1 MRYRD
6 TGVDIDRGHEAVR
19 RIRWLLERYQPAFRE
34 NIGRFGGLLPLAVE
48 GMATPH
54 LVASIDGVGTKTRV
68 AALVGRWDV
77 CGRDAIAHGIND
89 VLVQGAYPI
98 GALDYLGMGRIVPER
113 VEAIVRGMLEE
124 CTRHGVVLIGGETAE
139 MPDVYGEDDVDVVAV
154 VIGLVDGAR
163 VLDGRAIQPG
173 DRLLGLPSTGL
184 HTNGYTLARKL
195 FFERLGWTPDRWLDE
210 CQMTLADAL
219 LQPHRC
225 YLSYLKPLLDRGL
238 VRGLAHITGGGLTEN
253 VPRSLPEGTVARI
266 RRGTWPVPP
275 IFELIQRLGDVP
287 TDEMFRTFNMG
298 IGMVVVVR
306 PEDEPSARQTVED
319 LGLPVYSIGEVGPGP
334 GGVVYE

>member
-6 TGVDIDRGHEAVR
+6 TGVDIDRGNEAVR
-19 RIRWLLERYQPAFRE
+19 RIRHLLEQFQPAFRE
-34 NIGRFGGLLPLAVE
+34 NIGRFGGLLPLAVQ
-48 GMATPH
+48 GMAAPH

-68 AALVGRWDV
+68 AALVDRWEV
-77 CGRDAIAHGIND
+77 CGRDVIAHGIND
-89 VLVQGAYPI
+89 VLVQGAFPLA
-98 GALDYLGMGRIVPER
+98 ALDYLGMGRIVPER

-124 CTRHGVVLIGGETAE
+124 CTRYGVVLIGGETAE
-139 MPDVYGEDDVDVVAV
+139 LPDVYAHDDVDVVAV
-154 VIGLVDGAR
+154 VIGLVDGDR
-163 VLDGRAIQPG
+163 VLDGQTVQPG

-195 FFERLGWTPDRWLDE
+195 FFERLGWAPDRWLDE

-225 YLSYLKPLLDRGL
+225 YLPYVKPLLERGL

-253 VPRSLPEGTVARI
+253 VPRSLPKGTTARI
-266 RRGTWPVPP
+266 RLGTWPVPP

-287 TDEMFRTFNMG
+287 PDEMFRTFNMG
-298 IGMVVVVR
+298 IGMVVIVR
-306 PEDEPSARQTVED
+306 PYDEPEVRQAVEA
-319 LGLPVYSIGEVGPGP
+319 LGLPVYPIGEVEAGS
-334 GGVVYE
+334 GGVVYG

>member
-6 TGVDIDRGHEAVR
+6 TGVDIDRGNEAVR
-19 RIRWLLERYQPAFRE
+19 RIRHLLEQFQPAFRE
-34 NIGRFGGLLPLAVE
+34 NIGRFGGLLPLAVQ
-48 GMATPH
+48 GMAAPH

-68 AALVGRWDV
+68 AALVDRWEV
-77 CGRDAIAHGIND
+77 CGRDVIAHGIND
-89 VLVQGAYPI
+89 VLVQGAFPLA
-98 GALDYLGMGRIVPER
+98 ALDYLGMGRIVPER

-124 CTRHGVVLIGGETAE
+124 CTRYGVVLIGGETAE
-139 MPDVYGEDDVDVVAV
+139 LPDVYAHDDVDVVAV
-154 VIGLVDGAR
+154 VIGLVDGDR
-163 VLDGRAIQPG
+163 VLDGQTVRPG

-195 FFERLGWTPDRWLDE
+195 FFERLGWAPDRWLDE

-225 YLSYLKPLLDRGL
+225 YLPYVKPLLERGL

-253 VPRSLPEGTVARI
+253 VPRSLPKGTTARI
-266 RRGTWPVPP
+266 RLGTWPVPP

-287 TDEMFRTFNMG
+287 PDEMFRTFNMG
-298 IGMVVVVR
+298 IGMVVIVR
-306 PEDEPSARQTVED
+306 PYDEPEVRQAVEA
-319 LGLPVYSIGEVGPGP
+319 LGLPVYPIGEVEAGS
-334 GGVVYE
+334 GGVVYG